1 MNRLL
6 ILCFLLLGFSAASQP
21 RLKGGLES
29 FVMSNKVYPPY
40 SLHNCIQGVVNIEF
54 KLNDRGEVFYSAV
67 RSGVGT
73 DLDQEALRLIRLSSG
88 KWEVPQGHDST
99 LVLIAPMV
107 FELTGY
113 GCEGKTKTEI
123 NLAIANYISNSAL
136 TDVILNFYK
145 NRGTVGYKPEDEA
158 RFARL
163 KEELGYDEVYF
174 GERIK
179 DGKRKL
185 KQKDFQGACE
195 DFMFVKN
202 MGSNLADQLIAQYC
216 GN

>member
-1 MNRLL
+1 MNRMLL
-6 ILCFLLLGFSAASQP
+6 FCFLLLGFSAAAQP
-21 RLKGGLES
+21 RLKGGLAS
-29 FVMSNKVYPPY
+29 FVMENRVYPPY
-40 SLHNCIQGVVNIEF
+40 SLQNCIEGVVNIEF

-88 KWEVPQGHDST
+88 KWEVPKGHDST
-99 LVLIAPMV
+99 VVLIAPMV

-123 NLAIANYISNSAL
+123 NLAIANYISNTAL
-136 TDVILNFYK
+136 TEVILNFYK
-145 NRGTVGYKPEDEA
+145 NRATAGYKAEDEG

-163 KEELGYDEVYF
+163 KEELGYDDDYF
-174 GERIK
+174 AERIK

-185 KQKDFQGACE
+185 KQKDLTGACE
-195 DFMFVKN
+195 DFMFVRN
-202 MGSNLADQLIAQYC
+202 MGSNLADALIEQYC
-216 GN
+216 H